1 VRHHLTQS
9 NRAIGFV
16 LTLVITL
23 STAGAGV
30 TTGQAQSLTQ
40 SPVPPQAPPQP
51 PPPQTPPPQTPPQA
65 PPPPQT
71 PPQAPP
77 PPQTPAPPPQTPT
90 PTQAQTPTRPQ
101 MEPQPLTQ
109 TQVVDRLVAV
119 VGEQAITLSDVRAAR
134 TLGLVAIGGGVAVA
148 AADASDDALI
158 ERLVSRELM
167 RAEIERFGMPQPPAD
182 ILDARVRTMR
192 GRFASGESWTAA
204 LEACGLSESR
214 FRAWVAD
221 DWRIEQYLQ
230 QRFDAAAQ
238 PTDEEVQQYY
248 QSREREFA
256 IAGRPRPFEEVRDE
270 ARRRL
275 TDARRR
281 TLVDEWLTGLRRR
294 TEIVLLPSRR

>member
-1 VRHHLTQS
+1 V
-9 NRAIGFV
+9 V
-16 LTLVITL
+16 V
-23 STAGAGV
+23 
-30 TTGQAQSLTQ
+30 QA
-40 SPVPPQAPPQP
+40 
-51 PPPQTPPPQTPPQA
+51 
-65 PPPPQT
+65 
-71 PPQAPP
+71 
-77 PPQTPAPPPQTPT
+77 
-90 PTQAQTPTRPQ
+90 
-101 MEPQPLTQ
+101 
-109 TQVVDRLVAV
+109 QVVDRLVAV

-134 TLGLVAIGGGVAVA
+134 TLGLVAIGGAPSPTDTTDESLV
-148 AADASDDALI
+148 DQ
-158 ERLVSRELM
+158 LVSRELM

-182 ILDARVRTMR
+182 VLDTRVRTMR
-192 GRFASGESWTAA
+192 GRFATGEAWTAA
-204 LEACGLSESR
+204 LEECGLSESR

-256 IAGRPRPFEEVRDE
+256 IDGRPRPFEEVRDE

-294 TEIVLLPSRR
+294 TEIVLLPSHR